1 MQDTIYYPVNWVDG
15 MKINRSHFMEQEKAF
30 VYQTARA
37 AGSMLNRLNYGLLV
51 SARDERLKLFVSV
64 DQQQQVQV
72 RIQHCRA
79 ITMGGYY
86 IEFGEDSVLGA
97 PAPLGHL
104 QQRAAVWYVVLTINP
119 YRRVPHGLANPAE
132 SPARLPNTLPLYTID
147 LLAEGE
153 LAKHTIGEFQ
163 LVVGRL
169 LLDEQRLSVDDT
181 YVPPCASIASH
192 AELLE
197 AHASLEEFFSRLE
210 SYSLQIMQKILQK
223 KQNNE
228 LSVIVVQ
235 LCERILGY
243 TATVLSEW
251 KAVGVEQPPVFLV
264 TRTAALARL
273 LKNGLDIWLGAGK
286 EELVNYFTD
295 WCNFSQGQLEAAI
308 AGMSELMYDHL
319 DVAAS
324 LKQIRSFT
332 NTIAQLFHQLA
343 RLEYIGKRKEA
354 GIFVKEEAL
363 VPGGGGVGSAGGG
376 MAPVAARRRSFLA
389 D

>member
-1 MQDTIYYPVNWVDG
+1 MQDTIFYPVNWVDG
-15 MKINRSHFMEQEKAF
+15 MKINRSHFMEQERAF

-37 AGSMLNRLNYGLLV
+37 AGSLLNPLNYGLLV
-51 SARDERLKLFVSV
+51 PARDKRLKVYVSV
-64 DQQQQVQV
+64 DQQQLVQV
-72 RIQHCRA
+72 RIQYCRA
-79 ITMGGYY
+79 ITAGGHY

-97 PAPLGHL
+97 PAPLDQL
-104 QQRAAVWYVVLTINP
+104 QQRAGVWYVVLTINP
-119 YRRVPHGLANPAE
+119 YRRVPHGMANPAE

-153 LAKHTIGEFQ
+153 LAPHTIGDFQ

-181 YVPPCASIASH
+181 YVPSCASISSH
-192 AELLE
+192 PELLE
-197 AHASLEEFFSRLE
+197 AHASLEEFLSRLE
-210 SYSLQIMQKILQK
+210 SYCLQIMQKILQK

-228 LSVIVVQ
+228 LSVIVAQ

-251 KAVGVEQPPVFLV
+251 KTVGVEQPPVFLV

-273 LKNGLDIWLGAGK
+273 LKNGLDIWLGSGK

-308 AGMSELMYDHL
+308 AGMAELVYDHL
-319 DVAAS
+319 NIAAS
-324 LKQIRSFT
+324 LNQIRSFT
-332 NTIAQLFHQLA
+332 STIAQLFHQLA

-363 VPGGGGVGSAGGG
+363 TSGGGG